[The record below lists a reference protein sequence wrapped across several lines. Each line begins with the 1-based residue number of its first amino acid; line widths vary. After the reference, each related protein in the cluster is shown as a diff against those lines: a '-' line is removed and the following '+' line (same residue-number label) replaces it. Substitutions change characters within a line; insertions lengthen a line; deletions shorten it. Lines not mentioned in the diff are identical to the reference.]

1 MENDTLPARQN
12 DRQNDKSFSGYSNDF
27 ARIRLA
33 FLHEC
38 CVSDSVI
45 AQTCENARANGLICI
60 HINAR
65 GTDNVLSPSTKPILK
80 HVFLQNPRFKNDIV
94 EYYRTKGFSWVDV
107 VVLNR
112 FDWKI
117 FLTPQD
123 PRRDNNNNNE
133 RPVSWQQPQ
142 HYRQQQQ
149 QLYQQQPPANQMV

>member
-1 MENDTLPARQN
+1 MENDTLSARQN

-45 AQTCENARANGLICI
+45 AQTCENARVSGLICI

-65 GTDNVLSPSTKPILK
+65 GTDNVLSPGTKPILK

-123 PRRDNNNNNE
+123 PRRDNNNE